1 MGLLDVISYHH
12 IICRA
17 TIRTGQE
24 ISLGNMAVSVSR
36 PTQWEENVVDLSKPV
51 LVVGTADQ
59 PAVIEPTIQTT
70 VKHVRLYP

>member
-1 MGLLDVISYHH
+1 MVAGGGWWWLVGLRWDYEMLYH
-12 IICRA
+12 IIIS

-51 LVVGTADQ
+51 LVPLTN
-59 PAVIEPTIQTT
+59 
-70 VKHVRLYP
+70 LLL